1 MPTEL
6 DELRAVFEHQISL
19 FGDVLYV
26 GKEGDIEALGPESEP
41 AAPPMDDPDE
51 AQTARSLAHL
61 QPTPET
67 SPESM
72 PESSAATP
80 DVYEQIAT
88 LIPENSPL
96 HDLTSLEEVAAW
108 VAATELI
115 ELDRTRI
122 KPVFGVGRS
131 DADLLVIG
139 EAPGAEEDK
148 QGEPFVGRA
157 GKLLTQIL
165 QSIGFEREDVYIA
178 NILKSRPPNNRDPLA
193 EEIAAH
199 IPILHKQIT
208 LIKPK
213 LILCVGRTSGTSL
226 LGIQTSL
233 KELRGTFHDYHG
245 IPVLVTYHPA
255 ALLRNSNWKRPTWE
269 DVQLLRARYDELTA

>member
-61 QPTPET
+61 EPTPEP

>member
-61 QPTPET
+61 QPTPEP

>member
-61 QPTPET
+61 EPTPEP

-96 HDLTSLEEVAAW
+96 HDLISLEEVAAW

-213 LILCVGRTSGTSL
+213 LILCVGANVWYVPSGDTN
-226 LGIQTSL
+226 IP
-233 KELRGTFHDYHG
+233 KGTAWH
-245 IPVLVTYHPA
+245 V
-255 ALLRNSNWKRPTWE
+255 S
-269 DVQLLRARYDELTA
+269 

>member
-61 QPTPET
+61 QPTPEP

-269 DVQLLRARYDELTA
+269 DVQLLCARYDELTA